1 MSENL
6 LELKNLFVEFKADI
20 GILGGTLTIHAV
32 NGVNLDV
39 KKGEILAVAGESGC
53 GKSTLAKTIIKLE
66 TPAGGEIFFEN
77 SDML

>member
-6 LELKNLFVEFKADI
+6 LEIKNLFVEYKADK

-39 KKGEILAVAGESGC
+39 KKGEYLLLQVNPAAVNQ
-53 GKSTLAKTIIKLE
+53 L
-66 TPAGGEIFFEN
+66 
-77 SDML
+77 